1 MWGSFFCSNYYQ
13 KQTQNL
19 RAEYRHV
26 HETCIVQ
33 HAATLYKIASEEQK
47 HPSHYCKIL
56 SFLTVDTQLLKL
68 RLFVL
73 VFLHGREEF
82 FIVICFNLFF
92 FYTVAKKSNF
102 ENISKPIAP
111 DAV

>member
-1 MWGSFFCSNYYQ
+1 MCMRLALCSMQQRFTKLQVKSKNTHLITVKY
-13 KQTQNL
+13 L
-19 RAEYRHV
+19 
-26 HETCIVQ
+26 
-33 HAATLYKIASEEQK
+33 L
-47 HPSHYCKIL
+47 
-56 SFLTVDTQLLKL
+56 FLTVDTQLLKL